1 MKASIAL
8 HQSLG
13 FKQVSR
19 FEKVGL
25 KFGRQLDV
33 VDFLSL
39 SFSPEINRPQF
50 ISIH

>member
-1 MKASIAL
+1 MALTGGNEASIAL

-33 VDFLSL
+33 VDFELEL
-39 SFSPEINRPQF
+39 QP
-50 ISIH
+50 